1 MLTKAQYGGIMGGI
15 IGGLGVAVWQWRR
28 LEAAREAAAVEHER
42 GEIIFSN
49 TPHPSNTDQSQR
61 DQGTLKGTDTLA
73 TTNAEDVDKARR
85 ITM

>member
-28 LEAAREAAAVEHER
+28 LEAAREAAAVEHGR
-42 GEIIFSN
+42 GEVIFSN
-49 TPHPSNTDQSQR
+49 TPHPSNTDQSQG

-73 TTNAEDVDKARR
+73 TTNAEDVDKAKR

>member
-1 MLTKAQYGGIMGGI
+1 MLTKAQYGGIVGGI
-15 IGGLGVAVWQWRR
+15 IGGLGVAAWQWRR

-61 DQGTLKGTDTLA
+61 GQGTLKGTETLA
-73 TTNAEDVDKARR
+73 TTNAEDVDKAKR

>member
-28 LEAAREAAAVEHER
+28 LEAAREAAAVEDGR
-42 GEIIFSN
+42 GQVIFSN

-61 DQGTLKGTDTLA
+61 GQATLKGTDTLA
-73 TTNAEDVDKARR
+73 TTNAEDVDKAKR

>member
-15 IGGLGVAVWQWRR
+15 IGGLGVALWQWRR
-28 LEAAREAAAVEHER
+28 LEAAREAAAVEYGR
-42 GEIIFSN
+42 GEVIFSN

-61 DQGTLKGTDTLA
+61 GPGTLKGTDTLA
-73 TTNAEDVDKARR
+73 TTNAEDVGKATR